1 MSWISTILLRAGAT
15 RSFPSKNVCVSDSFA
30 LRLSGRR
37 FASSTK
43 RPVVILVTNLCGMGK
58 YPGPITKSFPT
69 AADETEMAGKA
80 DTTPPP
86 TVGEPEP
93 DGRGREEKPYAGVE
107 SVEKVETNEGT
118 IKVPVVVA

>member
-15 RSFPSKNVCVSDSFA
+15 TSFPSKNVCVSDSFA

-37 FASSTK
+37 SASSTK
-43 RPVVILVTNLCGMGK
+43 RPVVILVTNLCGMGE

-86 TVGEPEP
+86 RVGEPE
-93 DGRGREEKPYAGVE
+93 EEEEGKKNHKQA
-107 SVEKVETNEGT
+107 SKVWKRWKRTKEL
-118 IKVPVVVA
+118 

>member
-1 MSWISTILLRAGAT
+1 
-15 RSFPSKNVCVSDSFA
+15 
-30 LRLSGRR
+30 
-37 FASSTK
+37 
-43 RPVVILVTNLCGMGK
+43 VILVTNLCGMGK